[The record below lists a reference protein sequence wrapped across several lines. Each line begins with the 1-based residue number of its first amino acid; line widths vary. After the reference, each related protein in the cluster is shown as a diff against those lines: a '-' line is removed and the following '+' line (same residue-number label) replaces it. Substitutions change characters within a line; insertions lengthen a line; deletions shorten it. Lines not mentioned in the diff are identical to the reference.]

1 MEQELLFV
9 PKTIFYYITT
19 TKTENSGIFCQIAEF
34 CGGTG
39 GKTSPR
45 PGNSAY

>member
-1 MEQELLFV
+1 M
-9 PKTIFYYITT
+9 IFYLITT
-19 TKTENSGIFCQIAEF
+19 KSQKNNGIFCPIAEF

-45 PGNSAY
+45 LGISDGNI